1 MNRSRRHG
9 LMPGLAAAFWT
20 RRVGEEIIPQQEI
33 DEWGMRYTEL
43 GRCWLHDFRDV
54 SEILFR

>member
-1 MNRSRRHG
+1 
-9 LMPGLAAAFWT
+9 MPGLAAAFWT